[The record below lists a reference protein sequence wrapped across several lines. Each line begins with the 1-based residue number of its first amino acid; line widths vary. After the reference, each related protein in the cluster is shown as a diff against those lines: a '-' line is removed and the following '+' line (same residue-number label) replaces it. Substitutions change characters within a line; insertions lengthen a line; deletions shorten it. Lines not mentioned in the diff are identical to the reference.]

1 MHYYSRMILLHPT
14 ITNKVA
20 LTLSEATT
28 LASPI
33 YLFELI
39 NNQTFEKFYFIADDI
54 SPFTYRY
61 NLFEIVVKTNP
72 NPLNGEVNL
81 TIGEEYKYNI
91 YEQLSTT
98 NLDPTLSTGI
108 VEVGILRYDLKYA
121 ARNEYESDRP
131 TRKVYKR
138 S

>member
-1 MHYYSRMILLHPT
+1 MILLHPT

-28 LASPI
+28 LASPV

-39 NNQTFEKFYFIADDI
+39 NNQTFEKFYFIAQDT
-54 SPFTYRY
+54 SSFTYRY

-72 NPLNGEVNL
+72 NPLEGEVDL
-81 TIGEEYKYNI
+81 TIGEEYRCNI

-98 NLDPTLSTGI
+98 NLDPANATGI
-108 VEVGILRYDLKYA
+108 VEVDILRYDLKYA
-121 ARNEYESDRP
+121 ARNEYESDRI

-138 S
+138 A